1 MAGIY
6 IHIPYCRQKCH
17 YCNFFSVASRAT
29 MHAMV
34 GAIRHEML
42 LQRTYTDKQSIET
55 IYFGGGTPSILES
68 SGLEKLMNGLRQNF
82 EIDEKSEI
90 TLEANPD
97 DISTEN
103 LKRWKNLGIN
113 RLSIGIQS
121 FRDEDL
127 KYLNRVHNAG
137 KAIDC
142 LTMAKEAGFN
152 NLTLDLIFGIPG
164 LSDEGWLF
172 NINTAL
178 DLQIPHISAYSLTV
192 EPRTALDLLIRK
204 GKAAPVD
211 EQQSARQ
218 FEILMETMSAR
229 GYLHYEISNYCL
241 PGHFAKHNTAYWKGE
256 TYLGLGPSAHSYN
269 GKTRQWNVSS
279 ITEYLEAI
287 TKNKLPAE
295 SESLTE
301 QQQYNEFIMTGLRT
315 MWGCDINEIKLK
327 YGAKYASYFTKNIS
341 PWLKNGF
348 IEKTT
353 SVYTL
358 TQKGKLLA
366 DGIASDLF
374 II

>member
-6 IHIPYCRQKCH
+6 LHIPYCRQKCH

-29 MHAMV
+29 MPAMV
-34 GAIRHEML
+34 EAICHEML
-42 LQRTYTDKQSIET
+42 LQRTYTEKRSIET
-55 IYFGGGTPSILES
+55 IYFGGGTPSMLES

-82 EIDEKSEI
+82 KIDEKAEI

-103 LKRWKNLGIN
+103 LNLWKNLGIN

-137 KAIDC
+137 KAIEC
-142 LTMAKEAGFN
+142 LTLAKEAGFR

-192 EPRTALDLLIRK
+192 EPRTALDLMIRK

-218 FEILMETMSAR
+218 FEILMETMSAY

-241 PGHFAKHNTAYWKGE
+241 PGHFARHNTAYWKGE
-256 TYLGLGPSAHSYN
+256 TYLGLGPSAHSFN
-269 GKTRQWNVSS
+269 GKSRQWNVSA
-279 ITEYLEAI
+279 IREYLEAI
-287 TKNKLPAE
+287 HKNELPVE
-295 SESLTE
+295 SESLTK
-301 QQQYNEFIMTGLRT
+301 QQQYNEFVMTGLRT
-315 MWGCDINEIKLK
+315 LWGCNTNEIKLN
-327 YGAKYASYFTKNIS
+327 YGTQYAGYFTDNIS
-341 PWLKNGF
+341 KWLKNGC
-348 IEKTT
+348 IEKTAT
-353 SVYTL
+353 VYTL
-358 TQKGKLLA
+358 TPKGKLQA

>member
-29 MHAMV
+29 MPAMTD
-34 GAIRHEML
+34 AICHEMK
-42 LQRTYTDKQSIET
+42 LQRSYTGRQSIET
-55 IYFGGGTPSILES
+55 IYFGGGTPSMLEP
-68 SGLEKLMNGLRQNF
+68 SGLEKMMTGLQQNF
-82 EIDEKSEI
+82 SINSTAEI

-97 DISTEN
+97 DISFERLTH
-103 LKRWKNLGIN
+103 WKSLGIN

-127 KYLNRVHNAG
+127 KYLNRVHSAD
-137 KAIDC
+137 KAIAC
-142 LTMAKEAGFN
+142 LYLAKDAGFN

-172 NINTAL
+172 NINKAL
-178 DLQIPHISAYSLTV
+178 DLEIPHISAYALTV
-192 EPRTALDLLIRK
+192 EPRTALDLMIRK
-204 GKAAPVD
+204 GKSAPVD

-218 FEILMETMSAR
+218 FDILMETMQAR

-269 GKTRQWNVSS
+269 GKTRQWNVSA
-279 ITEYLEAI
+279 IKEYLDSVNSNI
-287 TKNKLPAE
+287 LPAE
-295 SESLTE
+295 SETLTK
-301 QQQYNEFIMTGLRT
+301 QQQYNEFVMTGLRT
-315 MWGCDINEIKLK
+315 MWGCDIDEIKLK
-327 YGAKYASYFTKNIS
+327 YGAQYAGYFSENIV
-341 PWLKNGF
+341 PWLENGC
-348 IEKTT
+348 IEKKGP
-353 SVYTL
+353 VVTL

-366 DGIASDLF
+366 DKIASDLF
-374 II
+374 LI